1 MKEIITAIHKN
12 GTFKENKI
20 LRPHLMDRLGLRL
33 VFPEGAQCI
42 LWTNGKKYYARCEA
56 FGSLFTI
63 NIPQK
68 IGDDIWLRFKTQY
81 EGNYSY
87 EDF

>member
-42 LWTNGKKYYARCEA
+42 LWTNGKKY
-56 FGSLFTI
+56 
-63 NIPQK
+63 
-68 IGDDIWLRFKTQY
+68 
-81 EGNYSY
+81 
-87 EDF
+87 

>member
-12 GTFKENKI
+12 GQFQNNKI
-20 LRPHLMDRLGLRL
+20 IRPHLTDRLGLRL
-33 VFPEGAQCI
+33 IYPEGSRCI
-42 LWTNGKKYYARCEA
+42 LWTNGRKYYARCEC
-56 FGSLFTI
+56 FGSFFTI

-87 EDF
+87 EDI

>member
-1 MKEIITAIHKN
+1 MKEIITAISKH

-20 LRPHLMDRLGLRL
+20 LRPHLMDRLGIRL
-33 VFPEGAQCI
+33 MFPEGSQCI
-42 LWTNGKKYYARCEA
+42 LWTNGRKYYARCEA
-56 FGSLFTI
+56 FGTLLTV

-68 IGDDIWLRFKTQY
+68 IGDDIWLRFKTQF

-87 EDF
+87 EDI

>member
-1 MKEIITAIHKN
+1 MKEIITAIAEN

-20 LRPHLMDRLGLRL
+20 LKPHLTDRLGLRM

-56 FGSLFTI
+56 FGTLFTI

-68 IGDDIWLRFKTQY
+68 IGDDIWLKFKTQY
-81 EGNYSY
+81 EGNYTY
-87 EDF
+87 EDI

>member
-12 GTFKENKI
+12 GTFKKNKI
-20 LRPHLMDRLGLRL
+20 IRPHLMDRLGLRL
-33 VFPEGAQCI
+33 IFSEGAQCI
-42 LWTNGKKYYARCEA
+42 LWTNGRKYYARCEA
-56 FGSLFTI
+56 FGTLFTV

-68 IGDDIWLRFKTQY
+68 IGDDIWQRFKTKY

-87 EDF
+87 EDI